1 MKKFSDRNVNFLSKL
16 FKSDKIISWV
26 NLKNGYELT
35 NHIFFLVGSVETYLL
50 QDGEYYFLN
59 TVMLVRAIYI
69 KIVTLK
75 ELPFCFSTNYLARK
89 YIWFLLQTLLI
100 NHLHTPISKNC
111 LKTQLQIVVKFI
123 CHHIWQLLT
132 LSCILCNIKFLIT
145 TFFSQWK
152 TKLDKIWFF
161 AHFVTF
167 WRKFF

>member
-89 YIWFLLQTLLI
+89 YI
-100 NHLHTPISKNC
+100 
-111 LKTQLQIVVKFI
+111 
-123 CHHIWQLLT
+123 
-132 LSCILCNIKFLIT
+132 
-145 TFFSQWK
+145 
-152 TKLDKIWFF
+152 
-161 AHFVTF
+161 
-167 WRKFF
+167 